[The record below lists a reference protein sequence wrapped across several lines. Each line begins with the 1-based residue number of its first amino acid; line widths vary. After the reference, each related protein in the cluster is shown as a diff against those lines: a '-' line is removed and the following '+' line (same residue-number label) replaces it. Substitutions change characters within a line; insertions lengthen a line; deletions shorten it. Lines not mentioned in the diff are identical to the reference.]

1 MSTTEPVVGLDP
13 YQVEQLRHLLGT
25 VADWLG
31 HCREETL
38 EDLAGFLTGLAW
50 ASSFTPPERLV
61 PDLIAELGEH
71 TLTLR
76 TALRATPD
84 NTAPHD
90 TPDARTGPAA

>member
-1 MSTTEPVVGLDP
+1 MNTTEPAVGLDP
-13 YQVEQLRHLLGT
+13 DQVEQLRHLLGT
-25 VADWLG
+25 VEDWLL

-61 PDLIAELGEH
+61 PDLITELGEH

-76 TALRATPD
+76 AALRAAPD

-90 TPDARTGPAA
+90 IPDARTGPEA